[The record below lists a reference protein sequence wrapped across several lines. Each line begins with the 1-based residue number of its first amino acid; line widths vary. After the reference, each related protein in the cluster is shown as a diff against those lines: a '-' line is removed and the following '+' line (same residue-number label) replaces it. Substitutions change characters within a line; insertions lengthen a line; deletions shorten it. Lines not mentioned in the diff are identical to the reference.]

1 MNLNRRL
8 IFLPDARQYDSIEGH
23 STGNVS
29 LRARGISTSRIKV
42 KVFGKM
48 RHMYSYTCSYRRK
61 MDLIHLFSSLGNIYL
76 VYNSLRILDF
86 DAWDCLG
93 IPNFRQ
99 ICGEMSTPSSN
110 KYARL
115 NIPYNT

>member
-48 RHMYSYTCSYRRK
+48 RHICIYKSK
-61 MDLIHLFSSLGNIYL
+61 MDLIHLFSSVGNIYL
-76 VYNSLRILDF
+76 VYNS
-86 DAWDCLG
+86 
-93 IPNFRQ
+93 
-99 ICGEMSTPSSN
+99 
-110 KYARL
+110 
-115 NIPYNT
+115 